1 MSYLLRGFG
10 NTDRAQRQRRP
21 PPIMTF
27 DPATREVE
35 WEHFK
40 GKLGT
45 QWRGLKPQ
53 QIFEIVKFSHSDK
66 NDSGRFELRVLH
78 LPQRTEVHGIRE
90 FQGRCRNL
98 VSEETDMVDMHRD
111 SYALCDGYTPTLL
124 TRPPVGVSGCCHGEW
139 DRLYPVGYHATY
151 SSNFANIVCTG
162 LIPGGVTLGGS
173 TGRAFTMMACLPQ
186 WARPNNA
193 GLRPGAE
200 VEFAID
206 LHLTSWKGARE
217 AYLRTGELLPVFNS
231 DLIDRVVGTDANCIL
246 DFVDRLYPIDNKKLG
261 WAEFVGHWID
271 VARPSHLREEGIFDV
286 NGRTVQFEPGG
297 PLEGTPAEWTLNA
310 QVWFSSTCLAH
321 ERHQRTD
328 RSHYSVNFN
337 VGFPKIRCPGDRCR
351 FQMLDVTYLAELAD
365 LRAEASHAGSTQGLH
380 YLAPKA
386 SINASPHNH
395 QGQGEDVKKGIAA
408 TLKHKCKKMVTKA
421 AGSRYGSLY
430 GSVTYEPFTAFN
442 IMSKGMTI
450 SCLEEVEMFARIR
463 IPAPGRGT
471 DAKPGFAGSH
481 TSDARAAYI
490 FPAFD
495 DAVNSR
501 YEYKRTLAIELARH
515 CYFCFQDRFYLVPEI
530 AVLIRATQ
538 IAREMRHMNPFTILA
553 RDRDC
558 ARNHG

>member
-1 MSYLLRGFG
+1 MHRCGS
-10 NTDRAQRQRRP
+10 
-21 PPIMTF
+21 
-27 DPATREVE
+27 
-35 WEHFK
+35 
-40 GKLGT
+40 
-45 QWRGLKPQ
+45 PQ
-53 QIFEIVKFSHSDK
+53 
-66 NDSGRFELRVLH
+66 RVLLMRDTSERIAAITRSTSMSVSPKSDARATAADFRCLTVSQ
-78 LPQRTEVHGIRE
+78 LPPLPPQV
-90 FQGRCRNL
+90 C
-98 VSEETDMVDMHRD
+98 S
-111 SYALCDGYTPTLL
+111 TP
-124 TRPPVGVSGCCHGEW
+124 
-139 DRLYPVGYHATY
+139 
-151 SSNFANIVCTG
+151 
-162 LIPGGVTLGGS
+162 
-173 TGRAFTMMACLPQ
+173 
-186 WARPNNA
+186 
-193 GLRPGAE
+193 
-200 VEFAID
+200 
-206 LHLTSWKGARE
+206 
-217 AYLRTGELLPVFNS
+217 
-231 DLIDRVVGTDANCIL
+231 
-246 DFVDRLYPIDNKKLG
+246 
-261 WAEFVGHWID
+261 
-271 VARPSHLREEGIFDV
+271 
-286 NGRTVQFEPGG
+286 
-297 PLEGTPAEWTLNA
+297 
-310 QVWFSSTCLAH
+310 
-321 ERHQRTD
+321 
-328 RSHYSVNFN
+328 
-337 VGFPKIRCPGDRCR
+337 
-351 FQMLDVTYLAELAD
+351 VTYLAELAD